1 MQKAC
6 VLITGASGFIGSH
19 LIAYLLARDYAVVGM
34 TRQKN
39 KLSRHPSLIWIQ
51 QLDELK
57 TDRIDYVI
65 NLAGENI
72 GKARWTA
79 KRKQQLIQSR
89 VETTQQLYR
98 YLEKRQIF
106 PKRIISGSDVGNYLV
121 VSNLEKSVNDSL
133 AIRLT
138 VVSETGDSLKSFLI
152 DRFESQE
159 AKSITVLA
167 SGQYYLTGRV
177 NNSDTLN
184 AELVGLID
192 LEDSFDMTIANDLSI
207 VSSERFG
214 RSTVASGIKT
224 IDKINSI
231 NYALFT
237 DELIPLDAVYES
249 NFVFRKYDKITN
261 NKLAFY
267 SGTNGLN
274 EYLSDIDQSFSGIF
288 MAIGTQVDPNDNSKR
303 MYGTTINASYLGVLN
318 EDNIEGGPTH
328 GEGVAV
334 SRSIEDGFFW
344 VLGNEIKVGGQD
356 RNIWVGKVDAN
367 NLQAVFSRKFGGSN
381 NDDTGSK
388 ILQLDNGDVLIL
400 GTMEVVNQKKI
411 VLIKIKQDGSF

>member
-1 MQKAC
+1 MKSVKKFC
-6 VLITGASGFIGSH
+6 VGLP
-19 LIAYLLARDYAVVGM
+19 LLLAVIWVGCETEGPDDFKSHFIKYYGEDGNQEAKDFVVNADGTVVM
-34 TRQKN
+34 VGTSEINGIKKVYLVKADEQGKQ
-39 KLSRHPSLIWIQ
+39 LWSLQ
-51 QLDELK
+51 F
-57 TDRIDYVI
+57 
-65 NLAGENI
+65 AGETNET
-72 GKARWTA
+72 G
-79 KRKQQLIQSR
+79 QD
-89 VETTQQLYR
+89 VE
-98 YLEKRQIF
+98 
-106 PKRIISGSDVGNYLV
+106 RIISGSDVGNYLV